1 MPNWV
6 DNALTIHGTEEE
18 LARFAAQARKPY
30 EHFGGDTRDGVISF
44 WNFIK
49 PDDNI
54 LDEYWGPAPR
64 HTDLA
69 TALRHEGNHWY
80 DWNINNWGCKWDAKE
95 AHAEQSVGEL
105 MYWFDTPWGPPT
117 EALEAMSKQYPT
129 LVLTMRSL
137 EEQGWGCE
145 HIADQDGVRLIE
157 EWDIPETHEDSM
169 EHKGYCHCEENDELD
184 YMYDDCP
191 KKMEAVNV

>member
-1 MPNWV
+1 
-6 DNALTIHGTEEE
+6 
-18 LARFAAQARKPY
+18 
-30 EHFGGDTRDGVISF
+30 
-44 WNFIK
+44 
-49 PDDNI
+49 
-54 LDEYWGPAPR
+54 
-64 HTDLA
+64 
-69 TALRHEGNHWY
+69 
-80 DWNINNWGCKWDAKE
+80 
-95 AHAEQSVGEL
+95 VGEL

-117 EALEAMSKQYPT
+117 EALEAMNKQYPT

-169 EHKGYCHCEENDELD
+169 EQKGYCHCEEDDELD
-184 YMYDDCP
+184 YLYDDCP